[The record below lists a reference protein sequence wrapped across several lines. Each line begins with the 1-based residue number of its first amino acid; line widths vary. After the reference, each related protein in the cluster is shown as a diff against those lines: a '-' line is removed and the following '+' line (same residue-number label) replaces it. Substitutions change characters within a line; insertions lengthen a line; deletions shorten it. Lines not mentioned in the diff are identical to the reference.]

1 MKKKYAKLM
10 IVVMALTLACIVAGC
25 GGNKE
30 QDRLAGGEGE
40 LKETVE
46 TDTSADESESIEATE
61 AASDIDLDA
70 PISYT
75 YENHPYS
82 FVTGEKELAMSNM
95 YSIELDSKGKEMFPK
110 LQTKLDEIAEDDKKE
125 ILDFFTG
132 SEDDIAEMIA
142 SGWFLPYELDHGY
155 TPIRSD
161 GRVFSFSLLEYTYL
175 AGAHGVASFKGCN
188 LDPVTGESISFSDV
202 VKETKDMP
210 DIIADELQKQN
221 EDLVDYFESCPGDLQ
236 NLKDGIPERLSE
248 NAKNLAWALD
258 YDGIVIYF
266 EDYAMGSY
274 AIGSQSVKLRF
285 KDYPDVF
292 TETYNNYEDLQIP
305 DIENYAKE
313 LKEADKTKVEA
324 SADFDNSSDEY
335 ASKVDELLTTKPVT
349 LSNAETLSEM
359 ADCATFGR
367 VLNSGGVVFSKMDN
381 MDKASLRHQIMN
393 SVLLLNGNIH
403 EDLAVRV
410 NDETAVPL
418 EDAEKLFKDFYDEE
432 DFTAYEYEKIEHGF
446 YYPVMADGE
455 GWVRIT
461 ETKYY
466 EDDEY
471 ILLTG
476 PSYYESNGG
485 DEDYMGYADIL
496 FSKNPDSRYGVTLL
510 YGRYRDEG

>member
-10 IVVMALTLACIVAGC
+10 IVVMALSCIVAGC

-30 QDRLAGGEGE
+30 QDRLAGDEGE

-46 TDTSADESESIEATE
+46 TSASAAEGGSTESTD

-70 PISYT
+70 PINYT

-95 YSIELDSKGKEMFPK
+95 YSIELDSSGKAMFPK
-110 LQTKLDEIAEDDKKE
+110 LQTKLDEIAEDDKE
-125 ILDFFTG
+125 QILDFFTG

-155 TPIRSD
+155 TPIRAD

-188 LDPVTGESISFSDV
+188 LDPVTGEYISFSDV
-202 VKETKDMP
+202 VKETKDLP
-210 DIIADELQKQN
+210 EIIADELQKQN
-221 EDLVDYFESCPGDLQ
+221 EDLQDYFESCPSDLQ
-236 NLKDGIPERLSE
+236 NLKDGIPERLSD

-274 AIGSQSVKLRF
+274 AIGSQSVKLSF

-305 DIENYAKE
+305 NIETYAKE
-313 LKEADKTKVEA
+313 LKEADKTNVEA

-349 LSNAETLSEM
+349 PSNAETLSEM
-359 ADCATFGR
+359 ADCVTFGR

-381 MDKASLRHQIMN
+381 MDKESLRHQITD
-393 SVLLLNGNIH
+393 SVLLLNGNLH
-403 EDLAVRV
+403 EDLAVKV

-418 EDAEKLFKDFYDEE
+418 EKAEKLFKDFYGEE
-432 DFTAYEYEKIEHGF
+432 DFTAFEDERVEHGLF
-446 YYPVMADGE
+446 YPLMADGE

-466 EDDEY
+466 EDGDY

-510 YGRYRDEG
+510 YGRYRDGD